1 MGIEIL
7 FLLLPVAALSGWL
20 LGRRGTAARRRDDGC
35 LEMPSEYIKGLNYIL
50 NEQQD
55 KAIDLFIQMLDVNS
69 ETVETHLALGS
80 LFRRR
85 GEVDRAIRI
94 HQNLIAR
101 PTLNKSQR
109 ALALFELGQDY
120 MRAGLL
126 DRAESL
132 FGELVDSAPHSE
144 AALRH
149 LVEIY
154 QQEKDWDDAIRAA
167 HRLEQSANTDL
178 SFMVAQFYCEQ
189 ADQALRQG
197 EPSRALK
204 LLRRALAEDRHCV
217 RASMIEGDIERSAGN
232 YKAALKAYQRIEH
245 QDPEY
250 LSEVIQPMLECY
262 KALQRKDEAIDYFKT
277 LLDKYTGISTMLV
290 LADLIE
296 ERDGELASTEFITR
310 FLKQRPSVRGMDRL
324 IELNMGQASDSVRDK
339 LHVLK
344 DVTDQILTNK
354 SVYNCVHCGFSGK
367 SLHWQCPSCK
377 HWNTIKPIHGVEGE

>member
-7 FLLLPVAALSGWL
+7 FLLLPVAALSGWWM
-20 LGRRGTAARRRDDGC
+20 GRRQRPVRRDDGS
-35 LEMPSEYIKGLNYIL
+35 LEIPTEYIKGLNYIL

-85 GEVDRAIRI
+85 GEVDRAIRL

-109 ALALFELGQDY
+109 AQALFELGQDY

-144 AALRH
+144 AALQH
-149 LVEIY
+149 LMDIY
-154 QQEKDWDDAIRAA
+154 QQEKDWGDAIKTAK
-167 HRLEQSANTDL
+167 RLEQTSGVNLD
-178 SFMVAQFYCEQ
+178 FIIAQFYCEQ
-189 ADQALRQG
+189 AEQALRQG

-204 LLRRALAEDRHCV
+204 LLRRAMAEDRNCV
-217 RASMIEGDIERSAGN
+217 RASMMEGDIERSAGN
-232 YKAALKAYQRIEH
+232 YKAALKTYQRIEQ

-250 LSEVIQPMLECY
+250 LSEIIQPMLECY
-262 KALQRKDEAIDYFKT
+262 KALNRMDDAISYLQT
-277 LLDKYTGISTMLV
+277 LLNKYEGISTMLV

-296 ERDGELASTEFITR
+296 ERRGQQAATDFITD
-310 FLKQRPSVRGMDRL
+310 FLRHRPSVRGMDRL
-324 IELNMGQASDSVRDK
+324 IELNLGEVKESVRDK
-339 LHVLK
+339 LQVLK
-344 DVTDQILTNK
+344 DVTEQILTNK
-354 SVYNCVHCGFSGK
+354 SIYNCVHCGFSGK

>member
-7 FLLLPVAALSGWL
+7 FLLLPVAALSGWW
-20 LGRRGTAARRRDDGC
+20 LGRRNRAVRRDDGC

-144 AALRH
+144 AALQH
-149 LVEIY
+149 LIEIY
-154 QQEKDWDDAIRAA
+154 QQEKDWGDAVKVA
-167 HRLEQSANTDL
+167 HRLEQLAGQNL
-178 SFMVAQFYCEQ
+178 AFMVAQFYCEQ
-189 ADQALRQG
+189 AEQALRQG

-204 LLRRALAEDRHCV
+204 LLRRAMNEDRQCV
-217 RASMIEGDIERSAGN
+217 RASIMEGDIERSAGN
-232 YKAALKAYQRIEH
+232 YRAALKAYQRIEQ

-277 LLDKYTGISTMLV
+277 LLNKYVGISCMLV

-296 ERDGELASTEFITR
+296 ERDGEQAATEFITG

-324 IELNMGQASDSVRDK
+324 IELNMGQASESVRDK

-344 DVTDQILTNK
+344 EVTDQILTNK
-354 SVYNCVHCGFSGK
+354 SVYICQHCGFSGK

-377 HWNTIKPIHGVEGE
+377 HWNTIRPIHGVEGE

>member
-7 FLLLPVAALSGWL
+7 FLLLPVAALSGWW
-20 LGRRGTAARRRDDGC
+20 LGRRGRTARYDDSG
-35 LEMPSEYIKGLNYIL
+35 LELPSDYIKGLNYIL

-144 AALRH
+144 AALQH

-154 QQEKDWDDAIRAA
+154 QQEKDWGDAVKAA
-167 HRLEQSANTDL
+167 KRLEQTAGLNL
-178 SFMVAQFYCEQ
+178 AHMVAHFYCEQ
-189 ADQALRQG
+189 AEQALRQG

-204 LLRRALAEDRHCV
+204 LLRRAMSEDRQCV
-217 RASMIEGDIERSAGN
+217 RASIMEGDIERSAGN
-232 YKAALKAYQRIEH
+232 YKAALKAYQRIEQ

-250 LSEVIQPMLECY
+250 LSEVIQPILECY
-262 KALQRKDEAIDYFKT
+262 RALQRKDEAIDYFKT
-277 LLDKYTGISTMLV
+277 MLDKYAGISCMLV

-296 ERDGELASTEFITR
+296 ERDGEQAATEFITG
-310 FLKQRPSVRGMDRL
+310 FLRRRPSVRGMDRL

-339 LHVLK
+339 LNVLK
-344 DVTDQILTNK
+344 EVTDQILTNK
-354 SVYNCVHCGFSGK
+354 SVYICQHCGFSGK

-377 HWNTIKPIHGVEGE
+377 HWNTIRPIHGVEGE

>member
-1 MGIEIL
+1 MGIELL
-7 FLLLPVAALSGWL
+7 FLLLPLAALSGWW
-20 LGRRGTAARRRDDGC
+20 LGRRNRTVRRDDDC
-35 LEMPSEYIKGLNYIL
+35 LEIPSEYIKGLNYIL

-109 ALALFELGQDY
+109 AQALFELGQDY

-144 AALRH
+144 AALQH
-149 LVEIY
+149 LMDIY
-154 QQEKDWDDAIRAA
+154 QQEKDWGDAIKAA
-167 HRLEQSANTDL
+167 HRLEQTSGMDL
-178 SFMVAQFYCEQ
+178 AFMVAQFYCEQ
-189 ADQALRQG
+189 AEQALRQG

-204 LLRRALAEDRHCV
+204 LLRRAMTEDRNCV
-217 RASMIEGDIERSAGN
+217 RASIMEGDIERSAGS

-250 LSEVIQPMLECY
+250 LSEVIQPILECY
-262 KALQRKDEAIDYFKT
+262 RAMQRMDEAVEYLKNM
-277 LLDKYTGISTMLV
+277 LDKYSGISSMLV

-296 ERDGELASTEFITR
+296 EREGESAATDFITR

-324 IELNMGQASDSVRDK
+324 IELNMGEASESVRDK
-339 LHVLK
+339 LNVLK
-344 DVTDQILTNK
+344 EVTDQILSNK

-377 HWNTIKPIHGVEGE
+377 HWNTIRPIHGVEGE

>member
-20 LGRRGTAARRRDDGC
+20 MGRRHKVVRRDEGC
-35 LEMPSEYIKGLNYIL
+35 LDIPTEYIKGLNYIL

-109 ALALFELGQDY
+109 AQALFELGQDY

-132 FGELVDSAPHSE
+132 FGELIDSAPHSE
-144 AALRH
+144 AALQY
-149 LVEIY
+149 LMDIY
-154 QQEKDWDDAIRAA
+154 QQEKDWGNAVKIAK
-167 HRLEQSANTDL
+167 RLEQNAGLNLD
-178 SFMVAQFYCEQ
+178 FVIAQFYCEQ
-189 ADQALRQG
+189 AEQVLRQG

-204 LLRRALAEDRHCV
+204 LLRRAMSEDRNCV
-217 RASMIEGDIERSAGN
+217 RASMMEGDIERSAGN
-232 YKAALKAYQRIEH
+232 YKVALKAYHRIEQ

-250 LSEVIQPMLECY
+250 IAEVIQPMLECY
-262 KALQRKDEAIDYFKT
+262 KALNRMDHAIDYLQS
-277 LLDKYTGISTMLV
+277 LLDKYEGISIMLV

-296 ERDGELASTEFITR
+296 ERKGEEAATDFITEF
-310 FLKQRPSVRGMDRL
+310 LKHRPSVRGMDRL
-324 IELNMGQASDSVRDK
+324 IELNLGQAKESVRDK
-339 LHVLK
+339 LQVLK
-344 DVTDQILTNK
+344 DVTEQILTNK
-354 SVYNCVHCGFSGK
+354 SIYNCVHCGFSGK
-367 SLHWQCPSCK
+367 ALHWQCPSCK

>member
-7 FLLLPVAALSGWL
+7 FLLLPVAALSGWW
-20 LGRRGTAARRRDDGC
+20 LGRRGRIQRENDSG
-35 LEMPSEYIKGLNYIL
+35 LELPSDYIKGLNYIL

-144 AALRH
+144 AALHH

-154 QQEKDWDDAIRAA
+154 QQEKDWGDAIKAA
-167 HRLEQSANTDL
+167 QRLEQSAGLNL
-178 SFMVAQFYCEQ
+178 AYMVAQFYCEQ

-204 LLRRALAEDRHCV
+204 LLRRAMNEDRQCV
-217 RASMIEGDIERSAGN
+217 RASIMEGDIERSAGN
-232 YKAALKAYQRIEH
+232 YKAALKAYQRIEQ

-262 KALQRKDEAIDYFKT
+262 RALQRTDDAINYFNT
-277 LLDKYTGISTMLV
+277 LLEKYAGISCMLV

-296 ERDGELASTEFITR
+296 MRDGEQAATEFITR

-324 IELNMGQASDSVRDK
+324 IELNMGQASESVRDK

-344 DVTDQILTNK
+344 EVTDQILANK
-354 SVYNCVHCGFSGK
+354 SVYTCQHCGFSGK

-377 HWNTIKPIHGVEGE
+377 HWNTIRPIHGVEGE

>member
-1 MGIEIL
+1 MGIELL
-7 FLLLPVAALSGWL
+7 FLLLPVAALSGWW
-20 LGRRGTAARRRDDGC
+20 LGRRNRQVRYDDSGR
-35 LEMPSEYIKGLNYIL
+35 EIPSEYIKGLNYIL

-132 FGELVDSAPHSE
+132 FEELVDSAPHSE
-144 AALRH
+144 AALQH
-149 LVEIY
+149 LMDIY
-154 QQEKDWDDAIRAA
+154 QQEKDWGDAINAA
-167 HRLEQSANTDL
+167 HRLEQISGQRLD
-178 SFMVAQFYCEQ
+178 FIIAQFYCEQ

-204 LLRRALAEDRHCV
+204 LLRRALSEDRNCV
-217 RASMIEGDIERSAGN
+217 RASMMEGDIERSAGN
-232 YKAALKAYQRIEH
+232 YKAALKAYHRIEH

-250 LSEVIQPMLECY
+250 LSEVIQPILECY
-262 KALQRKDEAIDYFKT
+262 KAMQRRDEAISYFQG
-277 LLDKYTGISTMLV
+277 LLDKYSGISTMLV

-296 ERDGELASTEFITR
+296 ERDGEEAATDFITH
-310 FLKQRPSVRGMDRL
+310 FLTRRPSVRGMDRL
-324 IELNMGQASDSVRDK
+324 IELNMGQANEPVRDK
-339 LHVLK
+339 LQILK

-354 SVYNCVHCGFSGK
+354 SVYNCIHCGFSGK
-367 SLHWQCPSCK
+367 AMHWQCPSCK

>member
-7 FLLLPVAALSGWL
+7 FLLLPVAALSGWW
-20 LGRRGTAARRRDDGC
+20 LGRRGRIARYDDSGME
-35 LEMPSEYIKGLNYIL
+35 LPSDYIKGLNYIL

-154 QQEKDWDDAIRAA
+154 QQEKDWGDAVKAA
-167 HRLEQSANTDL
+167 QRLEQTAGLNL
-178 SFMVAQFYCEQ
+178 AYMVAHFYCEQ
-189 ADQALRQG
+189 AEQALRQG

-204 LLRRALAEDRHCV
+204 LLRRAMSEDRQCV
-217 RASMIEGDIERSAGN
+217 RASIMEGDIERSAGN
-232 YKAALKAYQRIEH
+232 YKAALKAYQRIEQ

-250 LSEVIQPMLECY
+250 LPEVIQPMFECY
-262 KALQRKDEAIDYFKT
+262 KALQRKDEAIDYFKS
-277 LLDKYTGISTMLV
+277 LLDKYAGISCMLM

-296 ERDGELASTEFITR
+296 ERDGEQAATEFITG

-324 IELNMGQASDSVRDK
+324 IELNMGQASESVRDK
-339 LHVLK
+339 LNVLK
-344 DVTDQILTNK
+344 EVTDQILTNK
-354 SVYNCVHCGFSGK
+354 SVYICQHCGFSGK

-377 HWNTIKPIHGVEGE
+377 HWNTIRPIHGVEGE

>member
-7 FLLLPVAALSGWL
+7 FLLLPVAALSGWWM
-20 LGRRGTAARRRDDGC
+20 GRRQRPARRDDGS
-35 LEMPSEYIKGLNYIL
+35 LEIPTEYIKGLNYIL

-85 GEVDRAIRI
+85 GEVDRAIRL

-109 ALALFELGQDY
+109 AQALFELGQDY

-132 FGELVDSAPHSE
+132 FGELVGSAPHSE
-144 AALRH
+144 AALQH
-149 LVEIY
+149 LMDIY
-154 QQEKDWDDAIRAA
+154 QQEKDWGDAIKTAK
-167 HRLEQSANTDL
+167 RLEQTSGVNLD
-178 SFMVAQFYCEQ
+178 FMIAQFYCEQ
-189 ADQALRQG
+189 AEQALRQG

-204 LLRRALAEDRHCV
+204 LLRRALAEDRNCV
-217 RASMIEGDIERSAGN
+217 RASMMEGDIERSAGN
-232 YKAALKAYQRIEH
+232 YKAALKTYQRIEQ

-250 LSEVIQPMLECY
+250 LSEIIQPMLECY
-262 KALQRKDEAIDYFKT
+262 KALNRMDDAISYLQT
-277 LLDKYTGISTMLV
+277 LLNKYEGISTMLV

-296 ERDGELASTEFITR
+296 ERRGQQAATDFITD
-310 FLKQRPSVRGMDRL
+310 FLRHRPSVRGMDRL
-324 IELNMGQASDSVRDK
+324 IELNLGEVKESVRDK
-339 LHVLK
+339 LQVLK
-344 DVTDQILTNK
+344 DVTEQILTNK
-354 SVYNCVHCGFSGK
+354 SIYNCVHCGFSGK

>member
-20 LGRRGTAARRRDDGC
+20 MGRRQKVVRRDDGC
-35 LEMPSEYIKGLNYIL
+35 LDIPTEYIKGLNYIL

-109 ALALFELGQDY
+109 AQALFELGQDY

-132 FGELVDSAPHSE
+132 FGELTDSAPHSE
-144 AALRH
+144 AALQY
-149 LVEIY
+149 LMDIY
-154 QQEKDWDDAIRAA
+154 QQEKDWGDAVKTAK
-167 HRLEQSANTDL
+167 RLEQNAGLNLD
-178 SFMVAQFYCEQ
+178 FVIAQFYCEQ
-189 ADQALRQG
+189 AEQALRQG

-204 LLRRALAEDRHCV
+204 LLRRAMSEDRNCV
-217 RASMIEGDIERSAGN
+217 RASMMEGDIERSAGN
-232 YKAALKAYQRIEH
+232 YKAALKAYHRIEQ

-250 LSEVIQPMLECY
+250 IAEVIQPMLECY
-262 KALQRKDEAIDYFKT
+262 KALNRLDDAINYLQS
-277 LLDKYTGISTMLV
+277 LLDKYEGISIMLV

-296 ERDGELASTEFITR
+296 ERKGEEAATDFITEF
-310 FLKQRPSVRGMDRL
+310 LKHRPSVRGMDRL
-324 IELNMGQASDSVRDK
+324 IELNLSQAKESVRDK
-339 LHVLK
+339 LQVLK
-344 DVTDQILTNK
+344 DVTEQILTNK
-354 SVYNCVHCGFSGK
+354 SIYNCVHCGFSGK

-377 HWNTIKPIHGVEGE
+377 HWNTIKPIHGIEGE

>member
-7 FLLLPVAALSGWL
+7 FLLLPVAALSGWWM
-20 LGRRGTAARRRDDGC
+20 GRRQRPVRRDDGS
-35 LEMPSEYIKGLNYIL
+35 LEIPTEYIKGLNYIL

-85 GEVDRAIRI
+85 GEVDRAIRL

-109 ALALFELGQDY
+109 AQALFELGQDY

-144 AALRH
+144 AALQH
-149 LVEIY
+149 LMDIY
-154 QQEKDWDDAIRAA
+154 QQEKDWGDAIKTAK
-167 HRLEQSANTDL
+167 RLEQTSGVNLD
-178 SFMVAQFYCEQ
+178 FMIAQFYCEQ
-189 ADQALRQG
+189 AEQALRQG

-204 LLRRALAEDRHCV
+204 LLRRAMAEDRNCV
-217 RASMIEGDIERSAGN
+217 RASMMEGDIERSAGN
-232 YKAALKAYQRIEH
+232 YKAALKTYQRIEQ

-250 LSEVIQPMLECY
+250 LSEIIQPMLECY
-262 KALQRKDEAIDYFKT
+262 KALNRMDDAISYLQT
-277 LLDKYTGISTMLV
+277 LLNKYEGISTMLV

-296 ERDGELASTEFITR
+296 ERRGQQAATDFITD
-310 FLKQRPSVRGMDRL
+310 FLRHRPSVRGMDRL
-324 IELNMGQASDSVRDK
+324 IELNLGEVKESVRDK
-339 LHVLK
+339 LQVLK
-344 DVTDQILTNK
+344 DVTEQILTNK
-354 SVYNCVHCGFSGK
+354 SIYNCVHCGFSGK